1 MGRDKMKVS
10 MSEKAIREYLREAM
24 FSQSGWQHLDDP
36 AAEIVKT
43 NPVVDPSAAL
53 TDPQHEQ
60 IPQNKSELK
69 ISLNTMIDSNI
80 DDVDTQKA
88 YSAIK
93 DALKNIEDEK
103 NEKDKEMKDTKVE
116 EAIRL
121 TVRKMIREAAG
132 AYRDTG
138 LSYSGDMTS
147 APAGFEWCM
156 NCEGNGDV
164 AGGVCPECRGT
175 GKVKKDPKYLTSKA
189 TGGASVADMVA
200 AGIPQGKISGL
211 MKSAMAKFKSR
222 WPKEQSG
229 ELDVALLSAVPEY
242 IEHLKKQATKGGDPL
257 TPADVQLM
265 NDHPEIVLQSD
276 EFREFFN
283 KTHKDY

>member
-1 MGRDKMKVS
+1 
-10 MSEKAIREYLREAM
+10 MSEKAIREYIRGVM
-24 FSQSGWQHLDDP
+24 FSEAGWQQLDEPAIDP
-36 AAEIVKT
+36 VKT

-53 TDPQHEQ
+53 TDPQNEQ
-60 IPQNKSELK
+60 IPQNKAELK
-69 ISLNTMIDSNI
+69 ISLNAIVDSQVEDI
-80 DDVDTQKA
+80 DTQKA
-88 YSAIK
+88 YEAIK
-93 DALKNIEDEK
+93 KTVEDLQ
-103 NEKDKEMKDTKVE
+103 NEKLEKDHEMKKVNVE

-132 AYRDTG
+132 AYKDTG
-138 LSYSGDMTS
+138 LSYSGDMTA
-147 APAGFEWCM
+147 APSGYEWCD
-156 NCEGNGDV
+156 NCEGEGDV
-164 AGGVCPECRGT
+164 AGGVCPVCKGS
-175 GKVKKDPKYLTSKA
+175 GKIKKDAKYVTSKA

-242 IEHLKKQATKGGDPL
+242 IEYLKKQSARGGEVL
-257 TPADVQLM
+257 TAADIQLM

-276 EFREFFN
+276 DFREFFN